1 LRNLHRARSNLING
15 AAAERNLAAAAETL
29 AEESDNNN
37 VRGGALS
44 DSMQLSFN

>member
-1 LRNLHRARSNLING
+1 LRNLHRVRSNLING
-15 AAAERNLAAAAETL
+15 AVAERNLAAAETL

-37 VRGGALS
+37 VRGGALT